1 MHKNLFKSP
10 SDIFAS
16 HGFTI
21 HSAPRKPLACE
32 DATAMTF
39 VFIPGLAK

>member
-10 SDIFAS
+10 TVTYLLAMGLQS
-16 HGFTI
+16 T
-21 HSAPRKPLACE
+21 PLACE

-39 VFIPGLAK
+39 EFIPGLAK